1 MCPVI
6 SNPTAVT
13 EVVSMLG
20 DFWDS
25 RHLTDDFDFD
35 FDFDFVSRLL
45 RSFSNERCLSSMAEL
60 KLYLTSDQGA
70 IQRQGADMG

>member
-25 RHLTDDFDFD
+25 RHLTDD